1 MAGTVP
7 TGKYELVCLPFRML
21 HDAASSARAIVL
33 PLKRGERL
41 VTDNESIRRRKQM
54 KSWMRTLL
62 IAVTGLSLV
71 FLMACAIADTKVSSY
86 AEDRAQI
93 EDLQARYMFALDFR
107 DLDKYALTFTEDGI
121 LDIVGM
127 KWQGREEI
135 KKAIQRPQEAAPE
148 AKEAPA
154 AKEKPALYP
163 STGRHNITNIVLK
176 IDGDK
181 ATGRAY
187 WFHYGN
193 NNPERKASLDS
204 YGHYEDELVKVN
216 GQWLFSK
223 RIIYNEQV
231 AKWIGPAKN
240 PCW

>member
-1 MAGTVP
+1 MSNWV
-7 TGKYELVCLPFRML
+7 
-21 HDAASSARAIVL
+21 
-33 PLKRGERL
+33 
-41 VTDNESIRRRKQM
+41 
-54 KSWMRTLL
+54 RTLS
-62 IAVTGLSLV
+62 IAVAGLSLI
-71 FLMACAIADTKVSSY
+71 FLMACATADTKVVSY

-93 EDLQARYMFALDFR
+93 EDLQARYMFALDFH
-107 DLDKYALTFTEDGI
+107 DLDKYASTFTEDGI

-135 KKAIQRPQEAAPE
+135 KKAIQRPAEAAPE
-148 AKEAPA
+148 GKEAPA

-163 STGRHNITNIVLK
+163 ATGRHNITNIVLK

-193 NNPERKASLDS
+193 NNPERKATFDS

-223 RIIYNEQV
+223 RVIYNEQV
-231 AKWIGPAKN
+231 AQWIGPEKN